1 MIFKEITEKNTVQKR
16 IRLCTVS
23 RIIVKQMGT
32 DYKYMCNSYTVLI
45 KLHLVNRKAK
55 CSPCGKP
62 FLYPH
67 EQQQK
72 RPKES
77 TKQLIPQTFTV

>member
-32 DYKYMCNSYTVLI
+32 DYKYMCNSYRVLI
-45 KLHLVNRKAK
+45 RLRLVNRKAK
-55 CSPCGKP
+55 CPLCGKP